1 MDTGIKVTKIR
12 RMTKAEMNV
21 EGWSGS
27 APIVIEF
34 SDGSRIYPSKDGEG
48 NGPGSMFEV
57 DKDGN
62 TFALS

>member
-1 MDTGIKVTKIR
+1 MDTGIKVTKVR

-21 EGWSGS
+21 EDWDGS

-34 SDGSRIYPSKDGEG
+34 SDGSKIYPSRDGEG

-57 DKDGN
+57 DKDGK
-62 TFALS
+62 TFVLA